1 MLARSPAVSLNG
13 SPSDGCEGSPLPRG
27 ATLPIGS
34 VAVVIA
40 ALAILFGSIVR
51 DMAIQWWDDPNYSHG
66 YLVPLFSGYVLWRR
80 RRAVLAAVGE
90 GNWLGLPVL
99 LVGLAMLVV
108 GVIGAENFLMRSSL
122 IVILAGLVLFHWGRR
137 TLSRV
142 AFPLGFLFFMVPLPQ
157 IVFNV
162 IAFPLQGFAAQNAT
176 SVLEALGI
184 PVLRDGNVIHLSRI
198 TLGVTEA
205 CSGIRSLISL
215 LALAVA
221 WSYVVLPSGWTRLA
235 LVASAVPIT
244 IGANAARIVLTGLI
258 GQYVD
263 PRYAEGFFH
272 SFSGWLVFLVAVGLL
287 MLVQAA
293 LTRVASR
300 GRPAGEVA

>member
-1 MLARSPAVSLNG
+1 MVARSSAVSLNG
-13 SPSDGCEGSPLPRG
+13 SPADGCEGRRSH
-27 ATLPIGS
+27 S
-34 VAVVIA
+34 VADLPLVPMVIIALELVV
-40 ALAILFGSIVR
+40 LFASVVG
-51 DMAIQWWDDPNYSHG
+51 DMAVQWWEDPNYSHG

-80 RRAVLAAVGE
+80 REGLAVDLTD
-90 GNWLGLPVL
+90 GNWLGLVIL
-99 LVGLAMLVV
+99 LGGVGTLVI

-122 IVILAGLVLFHWGRR
+122 IVILAGLVLFHWGTR
-137 TLSRV
+137 TFSAV

-157 IVFNV
+157 IVFNA

-176 SVLEALGI
+176 TILEMIGI

-221 WSYVVLPSGWTRLA
+221 WSYVALPRGWVRWMLI
-235 LVASAVPIT
+235 ASAIPIT
-244 IGANAARIVLTGLI
+244 IAANVARIVVTGLI

-272 SFSGWLVFLVAVGLL
+272 SFSGWVVFLVAVALLVAVQGLL
-287 MLVQAA
+287 SRAA
-293 LTRVASR
+293 RM
-300 GRPAGEVA
+300 P